1 VPQLPDLPT
10 AAELGF
16 PGFEGVG
23 WAGLIAPKGTPADL
37 VDKISNDARKVLNE
51 PQMRE
56 RLIERGMVVD
66 PRNAREWGEFVN
78 AEVIKWAEVARRAN
92 VKAVD

>member
-1 VPQLPDLPT
+1 MPQLPDLPT

-16 PGFEGVG
+16 SGFEGVG
-23 WAGLIAPKGTPADL
+23 WAGLIAPKGTPADI

-56 RLIERGMVVD
+56 RLIERGMVITD
-66 PRNAREWGEFVN
+66 CP
-78 AEVIKWAEVARRAN
+78 
-92 VKAVD
+92 